1 MKKLRCG
8 VIGLGRVG
16 KMHVENRVGKMHV
29 ENMYLLPQLDIIC
42 AADYFIEEMSDWLYS
57 VNITSGYK
65 NYQELLQRDD
75 IEAVFIFTSTDMHE
89 EIVTAAA
96 QAGKHIFCEKP
107 LSMNEDEQASMA
119 VLRKVKEKG
128 VTLQVA
134 FNRRFD
140 PQFHEVFEL
149 VRSGK
154 IGRPQMI
161 KITSRDPDLL
171 PHDLIKRIGGLIFD
185 FTMHDFDMARFMMQD
200 EVSEVYVKGNTLIDP
215 SLKNID
221 DVDTLAVMLTF
232 RNGGYALIDNSRRA
246 VYGYDQRVEV
256 FGSEGMAYADNVS
269 ESTVKVFNSQHCIM
283 KNPLPDFTV
292 RYREAY
298 RTEILHFIDSVLHHT
313 PVVCTGEDALL
324 AQRIAIAAQQSLK
337 SGLPVK
343 ITSDIYL

>member
-8 VIGLGRVG
+8 VIGLG
-16 KMHVENRVGKMHV
+16 RVGKMHV

-171 PHDLIKRIGGLIFD
+171 PHVLIKRIGGLIFD

>member
-8 VIGLGRVG
+8 VIGLG
-16 KMHVENRVGKMHV
+16 RVGKMHV

-343 ITSDIYL
+343 ITSGIYL

>member
-8 VIGLGRVG
+8 VIGLGRG
-16 KMHVENRVGKMHV
+16 GKMHV

>member
-8 VIGLGRVG
+8 VIGLG
-16 KMHVENRVGKMHV
+16 RVGKMHV

-65 NYQELLQRDD
+65 NYQEHLQRDD

>member
-8 VIGLGRVG
+8 VIGLG
-16 KMHVENRVGKMHV
+16 RVGKMHV

-57 VNITSGYK
+57 VNIISGYK

>member
-8 VIGLGRVG
+8 VIGLG
-16 KMHVENRVGKMHV
+16 RVGKMHV

-221 DVDTLAVMLTF
+221 DVDTLVVMLTF

>member
-8 VIGLGRVG
+8 VIGLG
-16 KMHVENRVGKMHV
+16 RVGKMHV

-283 KNPLPDFTV
+283 KNPLLDFTV

>member
-8 VIGLGRVG
+8 VIGLGRI
-16 KMHVENRVGKMHV
+16 GKMHV

-42 AADYFIEEMSDWLYS
+42 AADYFIEEMSDWIYS

>member
-8 VIGLGRVG
+8 VIGLG
-16 KMHVENRVGKMHV
+16 RVGKMHV

-256 FGSEGMAYADNVS
+256 FGPEGMAYADNVS

>member
-8 VIGLGRVG
+8 VIGLG
-16 KMHVENRVGKMHV
+16 RVGKMHV

-324 AQRIAIAAQQSLK
+324 AQRIAIAVQQSLK

>member
-8 VIGLGRVG
+8 VIGLG
-16 KMHVENRVGKMHV
+16 RVGKMHV

-140 PQFHEVFEL
+140 SQFHEVFEL

>member
-1 MKKLRCG
+1 MEKLRCG
-8 VIGLGRVG
+8 VIGLG
-16 KMHVENRVGKMHV
+16 RVGKMHV

-232 RNGGYALIDNSRRA
+232 RNGGYTLIDNSRRA

>member
-8 VIGLGRVG
+8 VIGLG
-16 KMHVENRVGKMHV
+16 RVGKMHV

-161 KITSRDPDLL
+161 KIASRDPDLL

>member
-8 VIGLGRVG
+8 VIGLG
-16 KMHVENRVGKMHV
+16 RVGKMHV

-246 VYGYDQRVEV
+246 VYGYDQLVEV

>member
-8 VIGLGRVG
+8 VIGLG
-16 KMHVENRVGKMHV
+16 RVGKMHV

-246 VYGYDQRVEV
+246 VYGYDQRVGV
-256 FGSEGMAYADNVS
+256 FGSEGMAFADNVS

>member
-8 VIGLGRVG
+8 VIGLG
-16 KMHVENRVGKMHV
+16 RVGKMHV

-313 PVVCTGEDALL
+313 PVVYTGEDALL

>member
-1 MKKLRCG
+1 MEKLRCG
-8 VIGLGRVG
+8 VIGLG
-16 KMHVENRVGKMHV
+16 RVGKMHV

-107 LSMNEDEQASMA
+107 LSMNEDEQASMV

>member
-8 VIGLGRVG
+8 VIGLGRI
-16 KMHVENRVGKMHV
+16 GKMHV

-185 FTMHDFDMARFMMQD
+185 FTMHDFDMASFMMQD

>member
-1 MKKLRCG
+1 
-8 VIGLGRVG
+8 
-16 KMHVENRVGKMHV
+16 
-29 ENMYLLPQLDIIC
+29 
-42 AADYFIEEMSDWLYS
+42 
-57 VNITSGYK
+57 
-65 NYQELLQRDD
+65 
-75 IEAVFIFTSTDMHE
+75 
-89 EIVTAAA
+89 
-96 QAGKHIFCEKP
+96 
-107 LSMNEDEQASMA
+107 MNEDEQASMA

-283 KNPLPDFTV
+283 KIPFLISRSVIAKLTERKYYTLLIQSCIIRRLSVPAKTHYWPSVSLLP
-292 RYREAY
+292 RSN
-298 RTEILHFIDSVLHHT
+298 H
-313 PVVCTGEDALL
+313 
-324 AQRIAIAAQQSLK
+324 
-337 SGLPVK
+337 
-343 ITSDIYL
+343 

>member
-8 VIGLGRVG
+8 VIGLGRL
-16 KMHVENRVGKMHV
+16 GKMHV
-29 ENMYLLPQLDIIC
+29 ENMYLLPRLDIIC

-161 KITSRDPDLL
+161 KITARDPDLL

>member
-8 VIGLGRVG
+8 VIGLG
-16 KMHVENRVGKMHV
+16 RVGKMHV

-171 PHDLIKRIGGLIFD
+171 PHDLIKRIGGLIFE

>member
-8 VIGLGRVG
+8 VIGLG
-16 KMHVENRVGKMHV
+16 RVGKMHV

-75 IEAVFIFTSTDMHE
+75 IEAVFIFTSTDMHG

>member
-8 VIGLGRVG
+8 VIGLG
-16 KMHVENRVGKMHV
+16 RVGKMHV

-292 RYREAY
+292 RYRKAY

>member
-8 VIGLGRVG
+8 VIGLG
-16 KMHVENRVGKMHV
+16 RVGKMHV

-89 EIVTAAA
+89 EIVTAAV

>member
-1 MKKLRCG
+1 MEKLRCG
-8 VIGLGRVG
+8 VIGLG
-16 KMHVENRVGKMHV
+16 RVGKMHV

-185 FTMHDFDMARFMMQD
+185 FSMHDFDMARFMMQD

>member
-8 VIGLGRVG
+8 VIGLG
-16 KMHVENRVGKMHV
+16 RVGKMHV

-119 VLRKVKEKG
+119 VLRKVNEKG

>member
-8 VIGLGRVG
+8 VIGLG
-16 KMHVENRVGKMHV
+16 RVGKMHV

-57 VNITSGYK
+57 VNITLGYK

>member
-8 VIGLGRVG
+8 VIGLG
-16 KMHVENRVGKMHV
+16 RVGKMHV

-232 RNGGYALIDNSRRA
+232 RNGGYAFIDNSRRA

>member
-16 KMHVENRVGKMHV
+16 KMHVEN
-29 ENMYLLPQLDIIC
+29 MYLLPQLDIIS

>member
-8 VIGLGRVG
+8 VIGLG
-16 KMHVENRVGKMHV
+16 RVGKMHV

-221 DVDTLAVMLTF
+221 DIDTLAVMLTF